1 MKLMKLALLATIATL
16 SDAYFFLSPPRT
28 SYELWYDYYEPPRES
43 APSPYWT
50 ASTDAYEL
58 KLRLPDLEP
67 QSITAALSSDGTK
80 IEVAGERKID
90 GCTCQPTTVKEL
102 SLPYRPRPEDVDV
115 SIGTSGVLSLRLAR
129 NNGNKVDAPTP
140 LAVKVLEA
148 PSTTST
154 DNKEAREEPGT
165 RPLRFIPHA
174 SAAES
179 SSSNVASLEQQEKSL
194 TDKFRSAASAAVSQ
208 SAKEST
214 VHSVDAAAAAV
225 GSNDPQ
231 GVPPPSTA
239 GNAKQASTA

>member
-1 MKLMKLALLATIATL
+1 M
-16 SDAYFFLSPPRT
+16 
-28 SYELWYDYYEPPRES
+28 
-43 APSPYWT
+43 
-50 ASTDAYEL
+50 
-58 KLRLPDLEP
+58 
-67 QSITAALSSDGTK
+67 
-80 IEVAGERKID
+80 AGERKVD

-194 TDKFRSAASAAVSQ
+194 TDKLCQREEYVIAQFAKRRRLRNPVGGSAA
-208 SAKEST
+208 AKPCAL
-214 VHSVDAAAAAV
+214 SV
-225 GSNDPQ
+225 G
-231 GVPPPSTA
+231 
-239 GNAKQASTA
+239 